1 MAGFAESKWRSGLE
15 SGNSRRHQPLWSWL
29 VPTALRQQSL
39 NTLAP
44 LWALMFW
51 LGGVSVLFWV
61 LTWLRPPAKVTILQ
75 FVAGYQSNLL
85 VPHNVPGVKC
95 AEMIQTVGEG
105 LYRKGEVR
113 VTAPLVV
120 RSDTDWQKDIRD
132 VQSDVLVM
140 NFFMM
145 GSTDEKGPFLLTEDS
160 GSANHPTPH
169 LNLAS
174 ILEALRKQPTNQVKV
189 LVFDADQQDDL
200 WHFGILDNL
209 FGEGL
214 QDFEDELAKV
224 PNLVVVNSCS
234 PGESSLRNFDRGLT
248 NYGYHLVKALSGG
261 AKDLDRDGE
270 ISLHEAFEFVA
281 AETESWAANTHGVSQ
296 QVYFYPESKRTRAN
310 LLSTTRLTQAG
321 LSGHQPPL
329 IELKVGLN
337 ELQAAW
343 ERHDRLAREENS
355 PEAIC
360 PDTWDHY
367 QRSLLRYESLVRYGD
382 LAGAIAL
389 QDQVRKLENI
399 IVNMSR
405 LSLESYST
413 NLWMPFICGGLVRVT
428 IDDQK
433 TAQELLSV
441 PEAELEPKLKKLLE
455 TKDPSLEQPKDLRL
469 SIVRSTLQAAA
480 SSPNPDGVRIDRILR
495 LLENPGRLRPIE
507 VQSTLVFI
515 RDKAENPINTSAMQF
530 LIRGNLLAEQ
540 CACGLDPRSTTEP
553 FRASER
559 GAVFQAKRIADADRV
574 RLAGQDML
582 LSGDTK
588 TVQDGIQEIRK
599 SEALY
604 LEAAARASATSRWY
618 NLLNRMQSNL
628 PFYTSWVAKIGSRRS
643 MLGPYS
649 VRELEDA
656 VSAAWDEI
664 HKAAFQL
671 ENAVSKLFRGGD
683 FESDLAAA
691 GAATGLASA
700 HYQKVREALLD
711 RCNSLALA
719 DVAGE
724 SELLE
729 QVLEVPDIAPELRIR
744 LLKTRIPEAV
754 LGKAEA
760 LLGKA
765 EASADDKVKTAS
777 PPQKQLD
784 FKTRKAVLPL
794 RMIGRRLFDDPSI
807 VSGSDLLP
815 YETCISKL
823 TQLNDNPKEKQ
834 ELLIPMGYQIRR
846 RIEVFQQHSDL
857 LVKQALVAPSE
868 DRLRILVR
876 SDILDRVANLN
887 FREVPEAGGV
897 LRRAWINQFLA
908 GMAMRSWEAHLDNVI
923 DSTDPYFKRS
933 MRVFLADSGNGPLPV
948 GQKKAKEL
956 LEMDGRLQVAYLQAD
971 TSGRVV
977 PSKGPLHWTGEDR
990 LALQFQ
996 AGPKEGG
1003 FVPEGIITLEIE
1015 KGKLATPEGLSKGR
1029 VGSPIRRSS
1038 NTTGESDTT
1047 SFVVQFLS
1055 EASVACN
1062 RPLEKISPEPLA
1074 DEIRL
1079 TAIFR
1084 GQRIPLSL
1092 PLSVHRTPS
1101 LVRSF
1106 RRLTGPST
1114 VAFRASDEDAAKS
1127 GQAKGSI
1134 SLVIDCSGSMGPY
1147 PGSAGKIAEV
1157 ADSLEKVLSSLPS
1170 GILLTVWVFGQ
1181 AEGPGRTVDA
1191 PEDAIRVLFG
1201 PTVLGEDRGA
1211 LAKRLAD
1218 RFRGGE
1224 IIPWNKSPILAS
1236 ISRASRVMGSQ
1247 MGEAGPKTMLVLTD
1261 GADNCAES
1269 DKALNPD
1276 KLPNEALIAK
1286 ILAGSGISVRVI
1298 GYRSGEDEE
1307 KARKDFSGLT
1317 KLSPPGSYVSAQD
1330 LPGLISEMEKSLR
1343 REVLFQLEDRFN
1355 LPPPGMPPEGY
1366 AAALPGFADKWV
1378 RPPLEAGEYL
1388 VRAGRLSPPVG
1399 TLRLG
1404 ESESLLLGIRKE
1416 GGLRRLGIA
1425 SDNPGRP
1432 KASSSGWTAALLQNR
1447 DEKSAAQRFAVLEK
1461 DWKDNEFELAAA
1473 RPGLVW
1479 WECEAPGKLST
1490 NRIVDLP
1497 GYPSPAWA
1505 VNSTWWPT
1513 DPATGALSR
1522 GTLKVWWTE
1531 SSSGPTESVLVRDR
1545 DFKSPGEIR
1554 NKSVQVGGSP
1564 CLVES
1569 VTLENRLVLID
1580 GENAEVQPA
1589 LVVRT
1594 RVGQPDAMES
1604 TCIPD
1609 IRADHP
1615 AGLNREV
1622 HLFGASGKSAT
1633 VFWPFHAD
1641 EFGKLDRLRFSSLE
1655 ALKAA
1660 ARATG
1665 RLISIGDMGTVDA
1678 NDIRPRPALEPQRR
1692 PGGAVQKPSQ
1702 HVMP

>member
-1 MAGFAESKWRSGLE
+1 MAGFAETKWRSGLE

-44 LWALMFW
+44 LWALMLW
-51 LGGVSVLFWV
+51 LSGVSLLFWV
-61 LTWLRPPAKVTILQ
+61 LMWLRPPAKVTILQ

-85 VPHNVPGVKC
+85 IPHNVPGVKC

-113 VTAPLVV
+113 VAAPLVV

-132 VQSDVLVM
+132 VKSDVLVM
-140 NFFMM
+140 HFFLM
-145 GSTDEKGPFLLTEDS
+145 GSTDEKGPFLLTDDS
-160 GSANHPTPH
+160 GAANRPTPH

-174 ILEALRKQPTNQVKV
+174 ILEVLRSQPTNQIKV

-209 FGEGL
+209 FSEGL
-214 QDFEDELAKV
+214 KDFGDELAKV

-234 PGESSLRNFDRGLT
+234 PGESSLRNFDRGLS
-248 NYGYHLVKALSGG
+248 NFGNHLVKALSGG

-270 ISLHEAFEFVA
+270 ICLHEAFESAA
-281 AETESWAANTHGVSQ
+281 AETEAWAANTHGVSQ
-296 QVYFYPESKRTRAN
+296 QVAFYPESKRTRAN
-310 LLSTTRLTQAG
+310 LLSATRLTQSG
-321 LSGHQPPL
+321 LTGHQPPR
-329 IELKVGLN
+329 IDLKIGLN
-337 ELQAAW
+337 ELQSAW
-343 ERHDRLAREENS
+343 ERHARLAREDNS

-382 LAGAIAL
+382 LTGAIAM

-428 IDDQK
+428 IEDQK

-455 TKDPSLEQPKDLRL
+455 SKDSSLEEPKDLRL

-515 RDKAENPINTSAMQF
+515 RDQAENPINSSAMQF

-599 SEALY
+599 SEAMY
-604 LEAAARASATSRWY
+604 LEAAARASATSRWF

-628 PFYTSWVAKIGSRRS
+628 PFYTSWVAKIGTRRS

-664 HKAAFQL
+664 HKAAMLF
-671 ENAVSKLFRGGD
+671 ENAVSKLFKGGD

-691 GAATGLASA
+691 GAATGSATA

-754 LGKAEA
+754 LGKAETTP
-760 LLGKA
+760 GDKA
-765 EASADDKVKTAS
+765 KTAS
-777 PPQKQLD
+777 PAQKQLD

-794 RMIGRRLFDDPSI
+794 RMIGQRLFDDSSI
-807 VSGSDLLP
+807 VSGADLLP
-815 YETCISKL
+815 FETCISKL

-846 RIEVFQQHSDL
+846 RVEVFQRHSDL
-857 LVKQALVAPSE
+857 LVKQALIAPAE
-868 DRLRILVR
+868 DRLRMLVQ

-948 GQKKAKEL
+948 GQDKAKAL
-956 LEMDGRLQVAYLQAD
+956 LGMDGDLQVAFLQPD
-971 TSGRVV
+971 PSGKVV
-977 PSKGPLHWTGEDR
+977 QSKGPLHWTGEDR
-990 LALQFQ
+990 LSLQFE
-996 AGPKEGG
+996 AGPNEGG
-1003 FVPEGIITLEIE
+1003 AVPEGIITLEFD
-1015 KGKLATPEGLSKGR
+1015 KGKLAMPEGLVKGR
-1029 VGSPIRRSS
+1029 TGSPIRKSGKPS
-1038 NTTGESDTT
+1038 EANDPA
-1047 SFVVQFLS
+1047 SFIVKFLS
-1055 EASVACN
+1055 EASAACN
-1062 RPLEKISPEPLA
+1062 RPLERISPEPFA

-1084 GQRIPLSL
+1084 GQRVPLSI
-1092 PLSVHRTPS
+1092 PLSVHKTPS

-1106 RRLTGPST
+1106 RRWTGPST

-1181 AEGPGRTVDA
+1181 AEGPGRTVDT

-1236 ISRASRVMGSQ
+1236 ISRASKVMGSQ

-1330 LPGLISEMEKSLR
+1330 LPSLISEMEKSLR
-1343 REVLFQLEDRFN
+1343 REILFQLEDRLN

-1366 AAALPGFADKWV
+1366 PAALPGFADKWV

-1404 ESESLLLGIRKE
+1404 ESESLLLGLRKE

-1425 SDNPGRP
+1425 ADNPGRP
-1432 KASSSGWTAALLQNR
+1432 TASSGGWTAALLQNR

-1461 DWKDNEFELAAA
+1461 DWKENEFELAGA

-1479 WECEAPGKLST
+1479 WECESPGKLES
-1490 NRIVDLP
+1490 NRVVDLP

-1505 VNSTWWPT
+1505 VNSTWWPI
-1513 DPATGALSR
+1513 DPATGALAR
-1522 GTLKVWWTE
+1522 GRLKVWWTE
-1531 SSSGPTESVLVRDR
+1531 SSSSPTESVLVRER

-1594 RVGQPDAMES
+1594 RVGQPGPMERPG
-1604 TCIPD
+1604 IPD
-1609 IRADHP
+1609 IRVDNP
-1615 AGLNREV
+1615 ANLNREV

-1633 VFWPFHAD
+1633 VFWPFHPD
-1641 EFGKLDRLRFSSLE
+1641 EAGKLDRLRFSSLD
-1655 ALKAA
+1655 AVKAA
-1660 ARATG
+1660 AEATG
-1665 RLISIGDMGTVDA
+1665 RVITIGEMGTVDA

-1692 PGGAVQKPSQ
+1692 PGGAAQKPSQ